1 VIALTANAMKGFERE
16 LESGGFTGYET
27 KPIDIDRL
35 LARLAGLLGGTRQA
49 APTAAV
55 AEPRRVDSA
64 ERAPQAE
71 ASRETERVLANAR
84 KADAAVPIRSRLA
97 AHPRL
102 ARVAAEF
109 CTKLPGKLDEMQAAL
124 DDGHLETLGTLA
136 HWLKGAG
143 GSVGFDAL
151 FEPARDLEA
160 AAKAADG
167 AAAGQCLE
175 RLRGL
180 SARLES
186 PPVPERA
193 AAPAT

>member
-1 VIALTANAMKGFERE
+1 
-16 LESGGFTGYET
+16 
-27 KPIDIDRL
+27 
-35 LARLAGLLGGTRQA
+35 
-49 APTAAV
+49 
-55 AEPRRVDSA
+55 
-64 ERAPQAE
+64 
-71 ASRETERVLANAR
+71 
-84 KADAAVPIRSRLA
+84 
-97 AHPRL
+97 
-102 ARVAAEF
+102 VAADF

-124 DDGHLETLGTLA
+124 DDGQLETLGTLA

-175 RLRGL
+175 RLRALG
-180 SARLES
+180 ARLES

-193 AAPAT
+193 TAPTT